1 MKVNNNNKLILGE
14 SPLVEALNRQVAI
27 VSATNVTVLLH
38 GETGTGKE
46 MFANAI
52 QKNSPR
58 ANKPF
63 IMVNCA
69 LLPEAL
75 VESEIFGHRKG
86 SFTGAVSDKQGL
98 FEAADGGTLFLDE
111 INSLSLNVQAK
122 ILRFIESGEF
132 LPIGARAVSQVDVR
146 VIAATNADLEEM
158 VEAGLFR
165 KDLFYRLNVVQLKL
179 PALRERK
186 TDIPLLAQHFLDY
199 FAEINHLNST
209 KFTNSALDAMHEYHW
224 PGNIR
229 ELRNVCERVS
239 ILFPGKSVA
248 AKNLPADIINKAQN
262 RPQTFLKLPEDGIS
276 LEFLEST
283 YIEQALNRTRFN
295 KAKSA
300 KLLGISRD
308 ALVYRMNK
316 YNIVYA

>member
-1 MKVNNNNKLILGE
+1 MKLNNKKLILGK
-14 SPLVEALNRQVAI
+14 SPVVDALNRQVAI
-27 VSATNVTVLLH
+27 ISATDVTVLLH

-111 INSLSLNVQAK
+111 INSLSLSVQAK
-122 ILRFIESGEF
+122 ILRFIESGEY
-132 LPIGARAVSQVDVR
+132 LPIGARAVSQVNVR
-146 VIAATNADLEEM
+146 VIAATNADLGEM

-179 PALRERK
+179 PALRERI
-186 TDIPLLAQHFLDY
+186 TDIPLLAEHFLNY
-199 FAEINHLNST
+199 FAEMNNLNPT
-209 KFTNSALDAMHEYHW
+209 KFTNAALEAMHEYHW

-229 ELRNVCERVS
+229 ELKNVCERVS

-248 AKNLPADIINKAQN
+248 AKNLPAEITKQCKDT
-262 RPQTFLKLPEDGIS
+262 PQTFLELPEDGIS

-283 YIEQALNRTRFN
+283 YIEQALNRTSF
-295 KAKSA
+295 
-300 KLLGISRD
+300 ISKITRYQSRCFG
-308 ALVYRMNK
+308 L
-316 YNIVYA
+316 

>member
-1 MKVNNNNKLILGE
+1 MKLNNKKIIIGE
-14 SPLVEALNRQVAI
+14 SPIVDELCRKVAI
-27 VSATNVTVLLH
+27 VSSTDVTVLLH

-46 MFANAI
+46 MFTNAI
-52 QKNSPR
+52 QQNSSR

-122 ILRFIESGEF
+122 ILRFIDFGEF

-146 VIAATNADLEEM
+146 VIAATNADLYEM

-199 FAEINHLNST
+199 FAEINQLNPA
-209 KFTNSALDAMHEYHW
+209 KFTNSALNALHEYHW

-229 ELRNVCERVS
+229 ELRNLCERVS

-248 AKNLPADIINKAQN
+248 AHNLPADITTRMIDS
-262 RPQTFLKLPEDGIS
+262 PQTSLQLPEDGIS

-283 YIEQALNRTRFN
+283 YIQQALNRTRFN

-308 ALVYRMNK
+308 ALLYRMKK